1 MYFAKK
7 GAEEP
12 VTIIEDT
19 TVYAC
24 ESESCNGWMRKDF
37 STADMSCPMCG
48 SQMSEEV
55 RELPQIKM
63 DYNPFSK

>member
-7 GAEEP
+7 GIEEP
-12 VTIIEDT
+12 VNIIEDT

-24 ESESCNGWMRKDF
+24 ESDLCNGWMREDF
-37 STADMSCPMCG
+37 ATADYSCPMCG
-48 SQMSEEV
+48 NPMKQEV
-55 RELPQIKM
+55 RGLPKIKT